1 LSLPRCAVGLPVIGI
16 PPGWL
21 PDPTG
26 AAADVAL
33 TLVAGNAEPTGLNA
47 GAAEVQPCGTESIP
61 SWAARPT
68 LAVIWALLIPDMPN
82 MPVPE
87 LKPLP
92 TANPN
97 VWKWLPNRPA
107 VGPTDCM
114 SEPADMP
121 KVDIDATEPLPDAR
135 PESAMGNEVAAV
147 HDDSDD
153 EDDVDVVAEASAGS
167 TSDPAAVVSGADII
181 EPTWLDIT
189 ELSWLDITELSW
201 PDSRELNSV
210 DIIELIWDS
219 MELSGVDIRELSWLD
234 SRELACDAV

>member
-26 AAADVAL
+26 AAGGVAL
-33 TLVAGNAEPTGLNA
+33 MLVAGNAEPTGLNA

-68 LAVIWALLIPDMPN
+68 LAVIWAVLMPDMPS

-97 VWKWLPNRPA
+97 VWKWLPNRPV
-107 VGPTDCM
+107 VGATDCM

-135 PESAMGNEVAAV
+135 PESAVGNEVAAAQ
-147 HDDSDD
+147 DGSD
-153 EDDVDVVAEASAGS
+153 EDDVEVAEASPGS
-167 TSDPAAVVSGADII
+167 TSDPAAVVSGADITELI
-181 EPTWLDIT
+181 WLDII
-189 ELSWLDITELSW
+189 ELIWLDISELIW
-201 PDSRELNSV
+201 PDSSELNWV
-210 DIIELIWDS
+210 DIIELIWDV
-219 MELSGVDIRELSWLD
+219 MELSGVEIRELSWLD